1 MKLHTK
7 IAYKNA
13 CYQDGKKMKPKGI
26 MIHSTGCNNP
36 NLRRYVGPDD
46 GILGK
51 NIYNNHWNNAYPGGK
66 AICCHAFIGKDK
78 NGEIR
83 TYRILP
89 WDMVGWHCGGKANKT
104 HIGIEICEDEA
115 FNMKYLDAVYKEA
128 VEVCAYLC
136 RTYEIKPQNI
146 ISHKEGHAKGLA
158 SNHGDPEHWWAKFDY
173 NMNDFRNDVAKEID
187 KHKSISTMLYTEEVN
202 E

>member
-1 MKLHTK
+1 MKIHTM
-7 IAYKNA
+7 IAYNNA
-13 CYQDGKKMKPKGI
+13 CFQEGKKMKPKGI

-83 TYRILP
+83 TYKILP
-89 WDMVGWHCGGKANKT
+89 WNMVAWHCGGKANQT
-104 HIGIEICEDEA
+104 HIGIEICENTTDTEHYRET
-115 FNMKYLDAVYKEA
+115 FREA
-128 VEVCAYLC
+128 VEVAAYLC
-136 RTYEIKPQNI
+136 KIWEIEPKNI

-158 SNHGDPEHWWAKFDY
+158 SNHGDPEHWWAKY
-173 NMNDFRNDVAKEID
+173 YMTMEGFRSEVTRELNR
-187 KHKSISTMLYTEEVN
+187 HKNYHTMTYDSKGEN
-202 E
+202 A

>member
-13 CYQDGKKMKPKGI
+13 CYQEGQKMKPKGI

-36 NLRRYVGPDD
+36 NLKRYVGPDD

-115 FNMKYLDAVYKEA
+115 FNMKYFDATYKEA

-136 RTYEIKPQNI
+136 RTYEIRPQNI
-146 ISHKEGHAKGLA
+146 ISHKEGHAKGIA
-158 SNHGDPEHWWAKFDY
+158 SNHGDPEHWWTKFNYD
-173 NMNDFRNDVAKEID
+173 MNNFRNDVAIEID
-187 KHKSISTMLYTEEVN
+187 KHKTISTMLYTEEVN

>member
-1 MKLHTK
+1 MKLHTQ
-7 IAYKNA
+7 IAYNNA
-13 CYQDGKKMKPKGI
+13 CYQDGQKMKPKGI

-66 AICCHAFIGKDK
+66 AICCHAFIGKDRK
-78 NGEIR
+78 GKVR
-83 TYRILP
+83 TYQILP

-104 HIGIEICEDEA
+104 HIGIEICEDNTDEKHFVETYWEA
-115 FNMKYLDAVYKEA
+115 I
-128 VEVCAYLC
+128 EVAAYLC
-136 RTYEIKPQNI
+136 KLYNIQPRNI
-146 ISHKEGHAKGLA
+146 ISHKEGNAKGMA
-158 SNHGDPEHWWAKFDY
+158 SNHGDPEHWWNTYGITMA
-173 NMNDFRNDVAKEID
+173 NFRAEVARELDWHKEYHAMIYD
-187 KHKSISTMLYTEEVN
+187 TKGAN

>member
-1 MKLHTK
+1 MKLHTLT
-7 IAYKNA
+7 AYNNA

-83 TYRILP
+83 TYNILP

-104 HIGIEICEDEA
+104 HIGIEICEDTTDTEHMNKTFWEA
-115 FNMKYLDAVYKEA
+115 I
-128 VEVCAYLC
+128 EVAAYLC
-136 RTYEIKPQNI
+136 KLYGIQPKNI
-146 ISHKEGHAKGLA
+146 ISHREGHAKGIA
-158 SNHGDPEHWWAKFDY
+158 SNHGDPEHWWKDY
-173 NMNDFRNDVAKEID
+173 RITMDNFRQEVAKELD
-187 KHKSISTMLYTEEVN
+187 RHKDYHAMIYDTKGAN

>member
-1 MKLHTK
+1 MKLHTR
-7 IAYKNA
+7 IAYKNSCFTEGA
-13 CYQDGKKMKPKGI
+13 RMKPKGI

-51 NIYNNHWNNAYPGGK
+51 NIYNNHWNNNYPSGK

-83 TYRILP
+83 TYKILP
-89 WDMVGWHCGGKANKT
+89 WDMVGWHCAGKANKT
-104 HIGIEICEDEA
+104 HIGIEICEDTTSAEHYQKT
-115 FNMKYLDAVYKEA
+115 FREA
-128 VEVCAYLC
+128 VEVAAYLC
-136 RTYEIKPQNI
+136 TLYQIQPKDI

-158 SNHGDPEHWWAKFDY
+158 SNHGDPEHWWTKYGVTMD
-173 NMNDFRNDVAKEID
+173 NFRAEVAKELD
-187 KHKSISTMLYTEEVN
+187 LHKNYSMMIYDTKGAN

>member
-66 AICCHAFIGKDK
+66 TICCHAFIGKDK

-158 SNHGDPEHWWAKFDY
+158 SNHGDPEHWWAKFNY
-173 NMNDFRNDVAKEID
+173 NMNNFRNDVAKEID

>member
-1 MKLHTK
+1 MKLHTQT
-7 IAYKNA
+7 AYKNA
-13 CYQDGKKMKPKGI
+13 CYQDGQKMKPKGI

-36 NLRRYVGPDD
+36 NLKRYVGPDD

-83 TYRILP
+83 TYQILP
-89 WDMVGWHCGGKANKT
+89 WNMVGWHCGGKANKT
-104 HIGIEICEDEA
+104 HIGIEICEDTASNKHFRET
-115 FNMKYLDAVYKEA
+115 FREA
-128 VEVCAYLC
+128 VEVAAYLC
-136 RTYEIKPQNI
+136 RTYQIQPRNI
-146 ISHKEGHAKGLA
+146 ISHKEGNAKGLA
-158 SNHGDPEHWWAKFDY
+158 SNHGDPEHWWNTYGITMDS
-173 NMNDFRNDVAKEID
+173 FRSEVARELDRRKEYHAMIYD
-187 KHKSISTMLYTEEVN
+187 TKGAN

>member
-1 MKLHTK
+1 MKLHTR

-13 CYQDGKKMKPKGI
+13 CFAEGARMKPKGI

-51 NIYNNHWNNAYPGGK
+51 NIYNNHWNNTYPGGK

-104 HIGIEICEDEA
+104 HIGIEICEDTTSTEH
-115 FNMKYLDAVYKEA
+115 YKETFREA
-128 VEVCAYLC
+128 VEVATYLC
-136 RTYEIKPQNI
+136 RLYQIQPKDI

-158 SNHGDPEHWWAKFDY
+158 SNHGDPEHWWGKYGVTMD
-173 NMNDFRNDVAKEID
+173 NFRAEVAKELD
-187 KHKSISTMLYTEEVN
+187 RHKSYSMMIYDTKGAN

>member
-1 MKLHTK
+1 
-7 IAYKNA
+7 
-13 CYQDGKKMKPKGI
+13 MKPKGI

-158 SNHGDPEHWWAKFDY
+158 SNHGDPEHWWTKFDY

>member
-1 MKLHTK
+1 
-7 IAYKNA
+7 
-13 CYQDGKKMKPKGI
+13 MKPKGI
-26 MIHSTGCNNP
+26 MIHSTGANNP

-83 TYRILP
+83 TYNILP

-104 HIGIEICEDEA
+104 HIGIEICEDTTSDKHFKET
-115 FNMKYLDAVYKEA
+115 FREA
-128 VEVCAYLC
+128 VEVAAYLC
-136 RTYEIKPQNI
+136 ELYQIQPRNI
-146 ISHKEGHAKGLA
+146 ISHKEGNAKGLA
-158 SNHGDPEHWWAKFDY
+158 SNHGDPEHWWLNYGID
-173 NMNDFRNDVAKEID
+173 MSDFRNEVARELDRHKEYHAMIYD
-187 KHKSISTMLYTEEVN
+187 TKGAN

>member
-51 NIYNNHWNNAYPGGK
+51 NIYKNYWNNAYPGGK
-66 AICCHAFIGKDK
+66 SICCHAFIGKDK

-83 TYRILP
+83 TYKILP
-89 WDMVGWHCGGKANKT
+89 WEMEGWHCGGKANKT

-115 FNMKYLDAVYKEA
+115 FNMEYLDATYKEA

-136 RTYEIKPQNI
+136 KTYEIKPQNI
-146 ISHKEGHAKGLA
+146 ISHKEGHAKGIA
-158 SNHGDPEHWWAKFDY
+158 SNHGDPEHWWTKFDY
-173 NMNDFRNDVAKEID
+173 NMNDFRNDVAREID

>member
-1 MKLHTK
+1 MKLHTLT
-7 IAYKNA
+7 AYNNA

-51 NIYNNHWNNAYPGGK
+51 NIYNNHWNNTYPGGK

-83 TYRILP
+83 TYNILP

-104 HIGIEICEDEA
+104 HIGIEICEDTTSTEH
-115 FNMKYLDAVYKEA
+115 FRETFREA
-128 VEVCAYLC
+128 VEVAAYLC
-136 RTYEIKPQNI
+136 RLYGIQPKNI

-158 SNHGDPEHWWAKFDY
+158 SNHGDPEHWWGNYGITMNSFRAEVARELDRHKDY
-173 NMNDFRNDVAKEID
+173 HAMIYDTKGEKA
-187 KHKSISTMLYTEEVN
+187 
-202 E
+202 

>member
-1 MKLHTK
+1 MKLHKK

-13 CYQDGKKMKPKGI
+13 CFQDGKKMKPKGI
-26 MIHSTGCNNP
+26 MIHSTGCDNP

-51 NIYNNHWNNAYPGGK
+51 NIYNNHWNQAYPGGK

-83 TYRILP
+83 TYQILP

-104 HIGIEICEDEA
+104 HIGIEICEDNTSDKHFSET
-115 FNMKYLDAVYKEA
+115 FDEA
-128 VEVCAYLC
+128 VQVAAYLC
-136 RTYEIKPQNI
+136 KLYNINPKDI
-146 ISHKEGHAKGLA
+146 ISHIEGNKKGLA
-158 SNHGDPEHWWAKFDY
+158 SSHVDPEHWWKKY
-173 NMNDFRNDVAKEID
+173 NVTMDHFRKEVAKELDRHKEYHAMIYDTKGTD
-187 KHKSISTMLYTEEVN
+187 K
-202 E
+202 